1 MVGRLKTLRA
11 TCFYRGEEIES
22 TASRSRLA
30 FARGEGRWG
39 RLRVRADS
47 YCGPSLDF
55 FFPRNRKAY
64 VDAYYLL
71 TCKMYT
77 SRLASTINSPSSN
90 ALLRITELNI
100 SNILGLS
107 GESIYLLYA
116 ARTSIF
122 FSYST

>member
-11 TCFYRGEEIES
+11 TCFYRGEEMLITIAVRGLLGIE
-22 TASRSRLA
+22 RD
-30 FARGEGRWG
+30 
-39 RLRVRADS
+39 V
-47 YCGPSLDF
+47 C
-55 FFPRNRKAY
+55 
-64 VDAYYLL
+64 YYLL